1 MILFGIFLIL
11 IFVVGLVYYLILM
24 PADPFIWFI
33 IGAVLGI
40 VLALGIIMIA
50 EGRHERLLS

>member
-1 MILFGIFLIL
+1 MILFGVFLII
-11 IFVVGLVYYLILM
+11 IFVAALAYYLVLM

-33 IGAVLGI
+33 IGAVLGL

-50 EGRHERLLS
+50 EEGHKQK